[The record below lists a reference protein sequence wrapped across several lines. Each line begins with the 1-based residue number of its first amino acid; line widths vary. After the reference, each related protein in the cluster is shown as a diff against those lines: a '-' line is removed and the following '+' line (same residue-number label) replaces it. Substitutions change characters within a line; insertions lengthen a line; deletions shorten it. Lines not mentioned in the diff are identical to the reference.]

1 MLLNQQVCGDA
12 DGEIE
17 IFKFQFILTF
27 SYCGKKK
34 IQVVLQCHFTLYT
47 YFSSKL
53 RLLHVFNVLFTSLWQ
68 SCIVAFCAISEYNFS

>member
-34 IQVVLQCHFTLYT
+34 FRLFYSVILHYT
-47 YFSSKL
+47 HTFHPNCDSYMSLMSSLPHSDKA
-53 RLLHVFNVLFTSLWQ
+53 V
-68 SCIVAFCAISEYNFS
+68 